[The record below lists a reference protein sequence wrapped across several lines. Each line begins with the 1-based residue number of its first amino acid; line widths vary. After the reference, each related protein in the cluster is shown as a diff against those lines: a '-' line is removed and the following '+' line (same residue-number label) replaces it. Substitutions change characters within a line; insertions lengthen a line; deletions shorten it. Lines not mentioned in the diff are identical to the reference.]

1 MAPIR
6 TTLIILFVST
16 LAISACTSLSQNQTA
31 QTSSEETQ
39 GPLLN
44 SERIRQKFGSYGIA
58 VVQESEELRVSNL
71 YSVEGGK
78 KITRTL
84 AVVFYPATIPS
95 SMLAEHEKIKSGQSI
110 GEVFKRN
117 GWKIGKQNVY
127 FGEIDASPD
136 YEGVYSS
143 MGESNEVNLAL
154 HIYQLMVAK
163 DGRQYRYVTIAE
175 VHHPDY
181 LDLALLREINNAQIT
196 ESELNKESIQSILD
210 AVAKVMKNYKQGVSL
225 PCSQKA
231 EGGFTR
237 RH

>member
-1 MAPIR
+1 M
-6 TTLIILFVST
+6 
-16 LAISACTSLSQNQTA
+16 
-31 QTSSEETQ
+31 
-39 GPLLN
+39 N

-84 AVVFYPATIPS
+84 AVVFYPATIPPI
-95 SMLAEHEKIKSGQSI
+95 MLAEHEKIKSGQSI

-127 FGEIDASPD
+127 FGEIDATPD

-154 HIYQLMVAK
+154 HIYQLIVAK

-181 LDLALLREINNAQIT
+181 LDSALLREINNAQIT
-196 ESELNKESIQSILD
+196 ESELNTESIQSTLD
-210 AVAKVMKNYKQGVSL
+210 AVAKVMKNYK
-225 PCSQKA
+225 
-231 EGGFTR
+231 
-237 RH
+237 